1 MKLRAKNVMYYK
13 YGSRSKALRSCE
25 LKYDSGN
32 DFIEVVITD
41 SGLKAGKTV
50 HKVEFSRDLRVDEL
64 RNRVNNGYYSDFT
77 PRGDYNFDFHFTSN
91 EFFRKLVRA
100 VWESSSRNIF
110 ISKSDKNIM
119 IGNFNTGIPVQYMG
133 EMYGIYF
140 YDNYGNRIPEFL
152 FSKEKVSELVGEY
165 IEENYYY

>member
-13 YGSRSKALRSCE
+13 YGSRTKALRSCE

-41 SGLKAGKTV
+41 SGIKAGKTV
-50 HKVEFSRDLRVDEL
+50 HKVNFDRDLRVDEL

-152 FSKEKVSELVGEY
+152 FSKEKASEFVGEY